1 MQHEVA
7 GDRAE
12 LSVGIRQ
19 RLRRCFCKLDS
30 RVSLPSL
37 LEHLFGEV
45 DAYYCGAPFDSCSSN
60 ETRSGSEIQHMVTL
74 GNTGF
79 FQQRTNCLAHHCT
92 KPIYVGRRAP
102 RPSGML
108 EASHFLRVEVIL
120 SHEFPPHRRCRATG
134 QG

>member
-1 MQHEVA
+1 MVTA
-7 GDRAE
+7 
-12 LSVGIRQ
+12 VV
-19 RLRRCFCKLDS
+19 F
-30 RVSLPSL
+30 
-37 LEHLFGEV
+37 
-45 DAYYCGAPFDSCSSN
+45 

-108 EASHFLRVEVIL
+108 EASHFLRVEVML
-120 SHEFPPHRRCRATG
+120 GHEWAPFIAAAHTTERG
-134 QG
+134 